1 MTESLLCREATSGD
15 LPQVLRLYAQPGFDD
30 GDVLAL
36 DEAERILARM
46 AAYPDY
52 KLYVAEHGGNIV
64 GTFALLVMDNLG
76 HRGRPSAV
84 IEDVAVAPEC
94 QRQGV
99 GRRMMEHA
107 LTVCAAK
114 GCYKAALS
122 SNLARA
128 QAHAFYEA
136 LSFERHGYSYRTEV
150 RPQPLEQ
157 R

>member
-1 MTESLLCREATSGD
+1 MTPSVICREATRGD

-30 GDVLAL
+30 GEVLPL
-36 DEAERILARM
+36 DEAERIFARM

-52 KLYVAEHGGNIV
+52 RLYVAEHGGNIV

-76 HRGRPSAV
+76 HKGRRSAV
-84 IEDVAVAPEC
+84 IEDVAVAPEW
-94 QRQGV
+94 QRRGV

-107 LTVCAAK
+107 LNLCAAK

-122 SNLARA
+122 SNLVRA

-136 LSFERHGYSYRTEV
+136 LGFARHGYSYRTDV
-150 RPQPLEQ
+150 QQLEQ